1 MNKAIDISTTDTLQR
16 DQYGALNLRQVLPPE
31 LQAQV
36 AAFTAAAV
44 KAGLLPEPFI
54 TGNAKEYEC
63 LNLDTYD
70 VLIFRGKV
78 KSLVVQVR
86 TFWKNVRKGYSR
98 SGKDYFLITRTGRK
112 ITMQVAEKTTC
123 AKRAKNTTAL
133 GQLVQYYLGKQTIA
147 CKKPTTPNTT
157 AYKVLAKT
165 TDGRLIGAYDDS
177 EYKLGKWRSVAAKP
191 ALDGGF
197 YDYLDEALSLNAT
210 KRGLAF
216 AESLATGK
224 TLVRCKVEIKGKEI
238 EFGGGKWAASR
249 LRVIEVVGEVAIT
262 LD

>member
-1 MNKAIDISTTDTLQR
+1 MNKAINNSTLNTLQR

-36 AAFTAAAV
+36 ASFTATAV
-44 KAGLLPEPFI
+44 KAGLLPKPFI

-86 TFWKNVRKGYSR
+86 TFWKNVKKGYSR

-112 ITMQVAEKTTC
+112 ITAQDAEKATC

-133 GQLVQYYLGKQTIA
+133 GQLVQHYLGKQTIA
-147 CKKPTTPNTT
+147 CKKPSTPTS
-157 AYKVLAKT
+157 AAFKVLANT
-165 TDGRLIGAYDDS
+165 SDGRLISAYDDT
-177 EYKLGKWRSVAAKP
+177 EYQLGKWRSEAARP
-191 ALDGGF
+191 DHGGGF
-197 YDYLDEALSLNAT
+197 YCYLDDVLAIEAT
-210 KRGLAF
+210 KRGDTF
-216 AESLATGK
+216 AQSVAAGK
-224 TLVRCKVEIKGKEI
+224 TLVLCEVEIKGKQI
-238 EFGGGKWAASR
+238 GYGSGKWAASG
-249 LRVIEVVGEVAIT
+249 LRVIEELGHVTI
-262 LD
+262 D